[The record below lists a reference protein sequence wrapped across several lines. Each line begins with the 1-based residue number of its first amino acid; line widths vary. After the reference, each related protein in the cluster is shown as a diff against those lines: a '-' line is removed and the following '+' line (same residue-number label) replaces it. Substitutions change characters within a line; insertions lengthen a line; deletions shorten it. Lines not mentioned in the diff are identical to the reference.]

1 MGTDLKFW
9 SLVEVFES
17 LAQPSTKAAKGSALS
32 RKEKEAKLAELM
44 FERYRAGPH
53 KEASLYP
60 LARLLCPRLDQ
71 KGRAMYQLKE
81 KGLADVGPLD
91 VPTPVFP
98 RLDPLPS
105 FPHFL
110 LIIVLVLVLVLLQ
123 VIMVPESHCH
133 ESPSSSP
140 STSAAIHQG
149 DGHLGESVLAHAPC
163 IFGYA
168 RQFPVDRAQIVG

>member
-17 LAQPSTKAAKGSALS
+17 LAQPSTKATKGSALS

-53 KEASLYP
+53 QEASLYP

-81 KGLADVGPLD
+81 KGLADVGPLG
-91 VPTPVFP
+91 VPTTC
-98 RLDPLPS
+98 LPS
-105 FPHFL
+105 PLSPPLFPSL
-110 LIIVLVLVLVLLQ
+110 LADACACACACARACACACACALA
-123 VIMVPESHCH
+123 SDH
-133 ESPSSSP
+133 SP
-140 STSAAIHQG
+140 
-149 DGHLGESVLAHAPC
+149 
-163 IFGYA
+163 
-168 RQFPVDRAQIVG
+168 